1 MPRYRVE
8 KRHLRIYGDVYDAD
22 NEDDAVEMA
31 IADALEDVK
40 ADLCDT
46 TDWSATLIADDTDA

>member
-8 KRHLRIYGDVYDAD
+8 KCHLRIYNDVYDAD

-40 ADLCDT
+40 DDLSDT

>member
-8 KRHLRIYGDVYDAD
+8 KRHLRIYSDVYDAD

-31 IADALEDVK
+31 IADALSDVK
-40 ADLCDT
+40 ADLSDT
-46 TDWSATLIADDTDA
+46 TDWSATLLEDDTDA